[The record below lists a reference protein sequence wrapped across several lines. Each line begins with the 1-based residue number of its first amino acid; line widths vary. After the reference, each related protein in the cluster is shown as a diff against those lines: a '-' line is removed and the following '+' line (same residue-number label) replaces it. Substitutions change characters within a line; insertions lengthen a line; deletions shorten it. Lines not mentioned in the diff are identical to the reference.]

1 MLNLLKDRYI
11 NTSLGTFKVS
21 VRPGDTLLIFLNGY
35 GPYDTAQIFQPIIQ
49 KITKEIG
56 VLAIDY
62 LDSGLSSSST
72 RSFLLTDEADLITR
86 IIQNQHASKI
96 VIIAHSLGGFYAL
109 YIAQKL
115 NQLIGFIGIGPI
127 TKEVLLD
134 PPDEANYNRDAK
146 EDSEMTEDEITN
158 LMHERIY
165 TSFQKTLAN
174 KIWNTALISE
184 EKDSK
189 ITKPHGLNLGINILK
204 RPDFSDL
211 SLDQTVSTT
220 LFVRLY
226 RINEYS
232 HSEYYTEKTTI
243 EPLGKNH
250 YIHFEFPEKISE
262 AILKILKENNNT

>member
-1 MLNLLKDRYI
+1 
-11 NTSLGTFKVS
+11 
-21 VRPGDTLLIFLNGY
+21 
-35 GPYDTAQIFQPIIQ
+35 
-49 KITKEIG
+49 
-56 VLAIDY
+56 
-62 LDSGLSSSST
+62 
-72 RSFLLTDEADLITR
+72 
-86 IIQNQHASKI
+86 
-96 VIIAHSLGGFYAL
+96 
-109 YIAQKL
+109 
-115 NQLIGFIGIGPI
+115 
-127 TKEVLLD
+127 
-134 PPDEANYNRDAK
+134 
-146 EDSEMTEDEITN
+146 MTEDEITN

-189 ITKPHGLNLGINILK
+189 ITKLHGLNLGIDILK
-204 RPDFSDL
+204 RPDFSNL

-220 LFVRLY
+220 LFVRPY

>member
-1 MLNLLKDRYI
+1 M
-11 NTSLGTFKVS
+11 
-21 VRPGDTLLIFLNGY
+21 
-35 GPYDTAQIFQPIIQ
+35 
-49 KITKEIG
+49 
-56 VLAIDY
+56 
-62 LDSGLSSSST
+62 
-72 RSFLLTDEADLITR
+72 
-86 IIQNQHASKI
+86 
-96 VIIAHSLGGFYAL
+96 IIAHSLGGFYAL

-189 ITKPHGLNLGINILK
+189 ITKPHGLNLGIDILK
-204 RPDFSDL
+204 RADFSNL

-232 HSEYYTEKTTI
+232 HSEYYTEKNNYRT
-243 EPLGKNH
+243 LR
-250 YIHFEFPEKISE
+250 EKS
-262 AILKILKENNNT
+262 LYSF